1 MTREETIKIMAVLK
15 AAYPNFYKGMTSA
28 EANGIVALWNDMLN
42 EFSYTVV
49 SAAVKSLI
57 AADSKGYPPVIGQ
70 VLEKCRKITQPQ
82 EMTEGDAWA
91 LVSKAIRNS
100 AYEAGKEFDA
110 LPENIQ
116 RLVGSPSQ
124 LYDWSQMDSDT
135 VHSVVASNFQRSYR
149 ARQAADREYNALPS
163 EVKAMIG
170 GVADRLALEG

>member
-1 MTREETIKIMAVLK
+1 MTKNEVMKIVSVLFG
-15 AAYPNFYKGMTSA
+15 AYPSFYRKSTQQ
-28 EANGIVALWNDMLN
+28 EITDTVNIWTDMFKS
-42 EFSYTVV
+42 EDFIITQ
-49 SAAVKSLI
+49 AAVKAYI
-57 AADSKGYPPVIGQ
+57 EADESGYPPSIGQ
-70 VLEKCRKITQPQ
+70 IKAKIRKITQPQ

-91 LVSKAIRNS
+91 LVAKAISNS

-110 LPENIQ
+110 LPENIK

-170 GVADRLALEG
+170 GIADRLALEG